1 MTRRALMVV
10 AKQPAPGQTK
20 TRLSPPLTGEEAAAL
35 YECFLRDTLDTVRS
49 ARHVIDF
56 QPIIAYMPSGAES
69 YFRNL
74 APDFDLLPQQG
85 ADLSERLNNATAHY
99 LTIGGCDQV
108 VIMDSD
114 SPTLPA
120 ENLCRA
126 LALLDSADVDIS
138 LGPCDDGGYYLIGLK
153 RSEPDLFLKVT
164 MSTPQVV
171 QDTLAQARAKNLR
184 VEMLAMCYDI
194 DYVADLQRLVDEL
207 ADLSSKIALHT
218 RAFLLAHP
226 VVAGGTG

>member
-49 ARHVIDF
+49 ARQVIEF
-56 QPIIAYMPSGAES
+56 HPIIAYLPDGAEP

-74 APDFDLLPQQG
+74 APDFELLPQQG
-85 ADLSERLNNATAHY
+85 ADLSERLHNATTHA

-126 LALLDSADVDIS
+126 FAVLDRPDIDIS

-153 RSEPDLFLKVT
+153 RPEPDLFLKVT

-171 QDTLAQARAKNLR
+171 HDTLVQARTKKLS
-184 VEMLAMCYDI
+184 VEMLPLCYDI
-194 DYVADLQRLVDEL
+194 DYVADLQRMVDEL
-207 ADLSSKIALHT
+207 AASLAITATHT
-218 RAFLLAHP
+218 RAFLAAHP
-226 VVAGGTG
+226 VIRKVG